1 MLSKRFEDYPFQH
14 FPEYYSE
21 NNLFEKVKNECNF
34 TFDKVYI
41 GEDKVERLEKRGTCW
56 LSDIPDLEFEYSGK
70 KMKPQKIP
78 KTIEKIK
85 NLIYK
90 DFGINFDG
98 ILVNYYENGGV
109 GMGYHSDPIEDKWD
123 NNFII
128 YSLGDKRKLIFREKE
143 NKDVKINFDFKNGDL
158 LYMYDD
164 CQKIY
169 EHSIRENKSDMPRIS
184 LVFKSIIF

>member
-1 MLSKRFEDYPFQH
+1 MPSKQFENYPFQH
-14 FPEYYSE
+14 FPEYYSKE
-21 NNLFEKVKNECNF
+21 DLFEKVKSECNF

-70 KMKPQKIP
+70 KMIPQKIP
-78 KTIEKIK
+78 EIIKKIK
-85 NLIYK
+85 SLIYK

-98 ILVNYYENGGV
+98 VLVNYYENGGV
-109 GMGYHSDPIEDKWD
+109 GMGYHSDPVDDKWD

-128 YSLGDKRKLIFREKE
+128 YSLGDERKLIFREKE
-143 NKDVKINFDFKNGDL
+143 NKEVKINFDFKNGDL

-164 CQKIY
+164 CQERY
-169 EHSIRENKSDMPRIS
+169 EHSIRKNKSELPRIS
-184 LVFKSIIF
+184 LVFKSRVF